1 MEDNRIYFNAGF
13 ISLDITRWENGMSEW
28 YEWVE
33 RSRKMMR
40 RSTVSRKAM
49 EWICF
54 CMEEAS
60 KDQKKEIRRWRFSEK
75 ESDLFCTRKSN
86 QHGRFIS
93 IISLNGG
100 GRSGLIIP
108 EITLNVGWMD
118 IALKIERFI
127 KWQRRKVQI
136 PPPRVTDAKYPF
148 AAIVRESKWQ
158 SQSLRTAEIKSR
170 NGNIKVTDR
179 MDDQADSLLKR
190 CVVGS
195 CGEELKEK
203 PTLADIRRWS
213 SINWKKAFGV
223 NIYKLNG

>member
-1 MEDNRIYFNAGF
+1 MEDNKIYFNAGF
-13 ISLDITRWENGMSEW
+13 KSFDITRWENGKSEW

-40 RSTVSRKAM
+40 RSTVSRLAM

-60 KDQKKEIRRWRFSEK
+60 KDQKREIRRWRFSEK

-86 QHGRFIS
+86 QYGRFIS

-100 GRSGLIIP
+100 GRW
-108 EITLNVGWMD
+108 LNNSRD
-118 IALKIERFI
+118 NIECWVDGYCI
-127 KWQRRKVQI
+127 KDR
-136 PPPRVTDAKYPF
+136 
-148 AAIVRESKWQ
+148 
-158 SQSLRTAEIKSR
+158 KSR

-179 MDDQADSLLKR
+179 MDDQEDSLLKR
-190 CVVGS
+190 CVIGS

-203 PTLADIRRWS
+203 LTLADIR
-213 SINWKKAFGV
+213 K
-223 NIYKLNG
+223 